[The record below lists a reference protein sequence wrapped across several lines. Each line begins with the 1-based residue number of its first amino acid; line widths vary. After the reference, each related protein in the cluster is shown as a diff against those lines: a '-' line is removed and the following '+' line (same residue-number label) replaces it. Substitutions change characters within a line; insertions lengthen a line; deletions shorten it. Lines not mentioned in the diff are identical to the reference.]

1 MITTGK
7 NSSAL
12 LRLVP
17 TFLLLCRWWV
27 EVVAVILRC
36 VILFFPFFL
45 SPFFFC
51 VFLINFPLTARISHT
66 SEPKARL
73 APTSHLNPIAA
84 TQMSMQSSTAPRKRS
99 PFSVCSRHAV
109 AQEPGAKLFWM
120 FRPEHA
126 QMVFFAEKDHIPG
139 SVEARELEE
148 LYVWEPPRRS
158 VPLCIACTTFHKRVA
173 AFEYEPRGRAFYCEH
188 HCPRTGTPVDVYER
202 LRCRD
207 CAARGALQLALFV
220 CPLCRCMLC
229 EACAAAHD
237 PAHACIDARTVET
250 ARPPRKGD
258 ARPPHR
264 ARLRRREPP
273 RRDPPARARKA
284 RRVRAQ
290 LPGHRRLRHG
300 PLAPLPPAR
309 RLPPRRRRRPPAR
322 PRAPRDD
329 RPVPLR
335 PRPHERRPPGPRP
348 PRRQQQQQ
356 PCSQGVLSAP
366 PPPCATG
373 HPVGAYSLLK
383 TSFQW
388 TMVGVINTHSLTHSL
403 IHIHSH

>member
-1 MITTGK
+1 M
-7 NSSAL
+7 
-12 LRLVP
+12 
-17 TFLLLCRWWV
+17 
-27 EVVAVILRC
+27 
-36 VILFFPFFL
+36 
-45 SPFFFC
+45 
-51 VFLINFPLTARISHT
+51 TARISHT

-126 QMVFFAEKDHIPG
+126 QMVFFAEEDHIPG

-158 VPLCIACTTFHKRVA
+158 VPLCIACTTYHKRVA

-250 ARPPRKGD
+250 AQARAVVRSID
-258 ARPPHR
+258 ARVRRAKETLDHRTGPGYAVANHLVEILRR
-264 ARLRRREPP
+264 ARAKLDAYERSYPGTAGCDMVLWLLCLQHVACLLDAAVDHPPDRELL
-273 RRDPPARARKA
+273 AMTVQFLSA
-284 RRVRAQ
+284 RVRTSDG
-290 LPGHRRLRHG
+290 LPVPGHRDASSSSS
-300 PLAPLPPAR
+300 PAPKA
-309 RLPPRRRRRPPAR
+309 
-322 PRAPRDD
+322 
-329 RPVPLR
+329 
-335 PRPHERRPPGPRP
+335 
-348 PRRQQQQQ
+348 
-356 PCSQGVLSAP
+356 S
-366 PPPCATG
+366 
-373 HPVGAYSLLK
+373 
-383 TSFQW
+383 
-388 TMVGVINTHSLTHSL
+388 
-403 IHIHSH
+403 